1 MIDIQISFRL
11 YLAVALYSSPYIS
24 PLMYSYLLVGSSRLV
39 VVNEAKCDQRNFLF
53 VCGDQIHTAIRR
65 ISHGKPS
72 SFFICLFPMPTMRQT
87 LVRWRCGLL
96 AAGCRP
102 PVPVP
107 ASGAVCFCCCWVAR
121 RCQTQHAG
129 TRQEAVDGSVQVEPG
144 QRVVNLNARASLLAR
159 SHSWP
164 DETET

>member
-39 VVNEAKCDQRNFLF
+39 VVNEAKGDQRNFLF

-72 SFFICLFPMPTMRQT
+72 SFFICLFPMPMRQT

-96 AAGCRP
+96 AAGCRL
-102 PVPVP
+102 P
-107 ASGAVCFCCCWVAR
+107 AAGAGASQRSSMFLLLLGCASVSNT
-121 RCQTQHAG
+121 TQAAN
-129 TRQEAVDGSVQVEPG
+129 TPRLDKRQLTEASKSSQVSE
-144 QRVVNLNARASLLAR
+144 S
-159 SHSWP
+159 
-164 DETET
+164 